1 MTKIHHYDAINWH
14 VPTSDAAKLDLDTP
28 PPDGDPGRKFLAQ
41 GEGGFYTQVVRM
53 PAGFAAPVHAH
64 DHSEVFMVLEG
75 SCTFDDEPM
84 TRFDLAVVE
93 ADQPYSFTAGPDGLS
108 FLVVR
113 QGRAAYS
120 DTDTNAEATS

>member
-1 MTKIHHYDAINWH
+1 MTRIHRFEDAEWH
-14 VPTSDAAKLDLDTP
+14 VPTAPGTDPEVAAAA
-28 PPDGDPGRKFLAQ
+28 GRVGAARRFLAQ

-53 PAGFAAPVHAH
+53 PAGFTAPVHSH

-84 TRFDLAVVE
+84 ARFDLAVVE
-93 ADQPYSFTAGPDGLS
+93 ADHAYSFTAGPDGLS

-113 QGRAAYS
+113 HGPAAYS
-120 DTDTNAEATS
+120 TESKESS